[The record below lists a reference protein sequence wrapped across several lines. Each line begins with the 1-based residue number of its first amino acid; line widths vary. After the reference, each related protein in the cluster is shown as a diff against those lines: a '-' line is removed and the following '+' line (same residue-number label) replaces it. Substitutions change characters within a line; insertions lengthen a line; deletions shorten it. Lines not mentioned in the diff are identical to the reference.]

1 MNVRLVISDLI
12 VRYNYYFIKLV
23 IFVLFTIDIYELY
36 KLIKLFKF
44 DIYELYKLIKLFTI
58 VIY

>member
-12 VRYNYYFIKLV
+12 VRYNYYFNKLV
-23 IFVLFTIDIYELY
+23 KFVLFTIDIYELY

-44 DIYELYKLIKLFTI
+44 DIYE
-58 VIY
+58 